1 MIISAYAKGD
11 HRYVLRFDDTQP
23 GRIDAMRAVRD
34 FASNPELNFNWL
46 DAAQMAKSIRELPL
60 FSGDT
65 DGNTEED
72 RNGD

>member
-34 FASNPELNFNWL
+34 FASDPDLNFTWM
-46 DAAQMAKSIRELPL
+46 DAAKMAKSIRELPL
-60 FSGDT
+60 FTGDT
-65 DGNTEED
+65 DGTHTEED
-72 RNGD
+72 RNG